1 MRAAKRKRGQRI
13 RIMPDK
19 RDLARS
25 ALAFGRSGGC
35 AAGCKDC
42 RYWELCRFVYLCEG
56 GTVGEEQE
64 VFEIGERNNDVQ
76 QLDEVR
82 R

>member
-25 ALAFGRSGGC
+25 ALAFGRAGGC
-35 AAGCKDC
+35 ASAGC
-42 RYWELCRFVYLCEG
+42 ELCRFVYLCEG

>member
-1 MRAAKRKRGQRI
+1 MKAAKRKRGQCI
-13 RIMPDK
+13 RIVPDK

-25 ALAFGRSGGC
+25 ALAFGRAGGC
-35 AAGCKDC
+35 VAGC
-42 RYWELCRFVYLCEG
+42 ELCRFVYLCEG

-64 VFEIGERNNDVQ
+64 EFEIGERNNDVQ

>member
-25 ALAFGRSGGC
+25 ALAFGRAGGC
-35 AAGCKDC
+35 ASGC
-42 RYWELCRFVYLCEG
+42 ELCRFVYLCEG
-56 GTVGEEQE
+56 GTVGDDEE
-64 VFEIGERNNDVQ
+64 GGKYERRENP
-76 QLDEVR
+76 EGA
-82 R
+82 

>member
-13 RIMPDK
+13 RIVPDK

-35 AAGCKDC
+35 VAGC
-42 RYWELCRFVYLCEG
+42 ELCRFVYLCEG
-56 GTVGEEQE
+56 GTVGD
-64 VFEIGERNNDVQ
+64 VGEGGVH
-76 QLDEVR
+76 ER
-82 R
+82 REKPERT